1 MRGGESSWEKKEK
14 REVWWV
20 FCWENTFTAG
30 GRFSGAFGGRLEARS
45 PERVFGRVVAGEFE
59 LSFWLT
65 VILILLILFPHFGLL
80 CTAHQFGLHYML
92 IFIDS
97 LGHFL
102 GIVVDLAVIFMV

>member
-1 MRGGESSWEKKEK
+1 M
-14 REVWWV
+14 
-20 FCWENTFTAG
+20 
-30 GRFSGAFGGRLEARS
+30 
-45 PERVFGRVVAGEFE
+45 VAGEFE

-80 CTAHQFGLHYML
+80 CTAHQFELHYML

-102 GIVVDLAVIFMV
+102 GIVVDLAVIFMVEFGVDNALFLTYFVTPA

>member
-1 MRGGESSWEKKEK
+1 M
-14 REVWWV
+14 
-20 FCWENTFTAG
+20 
-30 GRFSGAFGGRLEARS
+30 
-45 PERVFGRVVAGEFE
+45 VAGEFE

-102 GIVVDLAVIFMV
+102 GIVVDLAIIFMVKFGVDNALFLTYFVIPA

>member
-1 MRGGESSWEKKEK
+1 M
-14 REVWWV
+14 
-20 FCWENTFTAG
+20 
-30 GRFSGAFGGRLEARS
+30 EARS

-102 GIVVDLAVIFMV
+102 GIVVDLDVIFMV